1 MLVRLLYASRATAPI
16 DSAFIESILAR
27 SRTHN
32 PQLGITGLLCYTG
45 DVFLQVIEGGRAAVS
60 TLYNTIVRDVRHRDV
75 TLLHFE
81 EVGSR
86 RFSNWTMGQVN
97 LAKVNPST
105 LLKYSEMPGLDP
117 FRLGGSVSL
126 ALLEEMIATAAIVG
140 RAG

>member
-1 MLVRLLYASRATAPI
+1 MLVRLLYASRATEAITP
-16 DSAFIESILAR
+16 AFIESILAC

-32 PQLGITGLLCYTG
+32 PELGITGLLCYTG
-45 DVFLQVIEGGRAAVS
+45 DVFLQVIEGGRSEVS
-60 TLYNTIVRDVRHRDV
+60 TLYNVIVRDPRHRDV

-97 LAKVNPST
+97 LSKVNPST

-117 FRLGGSVSL
+117 FRLGGSISL

-140 RAG
+140 RAT

>member
-1 MLVRLLYASRATAPI
+1 MLVRLLYASRATEGITA
-16 DSAFIESILAR
+16 SLIESILAR

-32 PQLGITGLLCYTG
+32 PQVGITGLLCYTG
-45 DVFLQVIEGGRAAVS
+45 DVFLQVIEGGRAEVS
-60 TLYNTIVRDVRHRDV
+60 TLYNSIVRDSRHRDI

-117 FRLGGSVSL
+117 FRLSGNVSL
-126 ALLEEMIATAAIVG
+126 ALLEEMIATAAICG